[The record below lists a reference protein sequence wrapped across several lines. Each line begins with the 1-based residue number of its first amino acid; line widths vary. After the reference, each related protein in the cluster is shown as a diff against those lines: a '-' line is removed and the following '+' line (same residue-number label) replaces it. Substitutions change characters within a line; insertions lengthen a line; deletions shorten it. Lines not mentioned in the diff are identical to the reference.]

1 MEITS
6 MSLRASHQSEEFEP
20 NSELW
25 FFVRFQFWPQVVN
38 DNHHNN
44 NINENISN
52 NIKKKHFQWR
62 IVGFLLDLAHKYVK
76 G

>member
-6 MSLRASHQSEEFEP
+6 MSLRASHQSEEFKP

-52 NIKKKHFQWR
+52 NTKKKNFQQR

>member
-1 MEITS
+1 MEIIS
-6 MSLRASHQSEEFEP
+6 MSLRGSHQLEEFEP

-25 FFVRFQFWPQVVN
+25 LFVRFQFWPQVVN

-44 NINENISN
+44 NINEDISN
-52 NIKKKHFQWR
+52 NTKKKNFQWR

>member
-20 NSELW
+20 NSELS
-25 FFVRFQFWPQVVN
+25 FFVRFQFWPQLVN

-52 NIKKKHFQWR
+52 NSKKKHFQWR
-62 IVGFLLDLAHKYVK
+62 IVGVLLDLTHKYVK

>member
-1 MEITS
+1 MEVIS
-6 MSLRASHQSEEFEP
+6 MSLRGSHQSEEFEP

-25 FFVRFQFWPQVVN
+25 LFVRFQFWPQVVN

-44 NINENISN
+44 NINEDISN
-52 NIKKKHFQWR
+52 NTKKKNFQWR

>member
-1 MEITS
+1 
-6 MSLRASHQSEEFEP
+6 MSLRANRR
-20 NSELW
+20 NSNQIKSFL
-25 FFVRFQFWPQVVN
+25 FFVPFQFWPQLVN
-38 DNHHNN
+38 DNHPNN

-52 NIKKKHFQWR
+52 NTKNKNFQWR